1 MLFLLCL
8 NKSVHLLVWFIEYSL
23 LLVELIKKSASS
35 TIDCQYAHS
44 KGAKVQLEA
53 DVGIQRCCKAGC
65 IDFRKPNTFGRRSHA
80 LLHGVVR

>member
-1 MLFLLCL
+1 MFEQICASISLVYRIFLA
-8 NKSVHLLVWFIEYSL
+8 VGGADQ
-23 LLVELIKKSASS
+23 KSASS